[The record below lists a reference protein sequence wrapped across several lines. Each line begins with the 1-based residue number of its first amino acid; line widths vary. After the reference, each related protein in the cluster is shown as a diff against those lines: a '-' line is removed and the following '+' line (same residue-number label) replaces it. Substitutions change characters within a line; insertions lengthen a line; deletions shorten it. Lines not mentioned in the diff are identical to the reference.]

1 MEYAVVALCSIFLVK
16 YILPFLDNL
25 FELFSMFLARK
36 ANKINIE
43 MEVAKFK
50 AEEMISSKSPAIGFS
65 MGDESCGCCADSDDE
80 DDEDDTPDDK
90 LSMKGRI
97 GFRL

>member
-1 MEYAVVALCSIFLVK
+1 MEYAIVALCSIFLVK

-50 AEEMISSKSPAIGFS
+50 AEEMISLKSPAIGFS
-65 MGDESCGCCADSDDE
+65 MGEDSCECCSDDDDDE
-80 DDEDDTPDDK
+80 DEGPEDR
-90 LSMKGRI
+90 LSMKGKI